1 MLYAHNIVYRVCQ
14 CGPKPK
20 INVHVAKNKS
30 TLCRI
35 TTLSR
40 KKNDKIEMVAT
51 KMSICTYTHLLMKPD
66 IVDISVVVYI
76 NFQKQLYAQRSLYG
90 LFIRSIYREFCL

>member
-1 MLYAHNIVYRVCQ
+1 MFIAS
-14 CGPKPK
+14 
-20 INVHVAKNKS
+20 NKHAFHE
-30 TLCRI
+30 I

-66 IVDISVVVYI
+66 IVDISVVVHI
-76 NFQKQLYAQRSLYG
+76 NFQKQLYTQRNLYG
-90 LFIRSIYREFCL
+90 LFIHLIYLQSFDKV